1 MFRPKNTHYCTE
13 TNNFKKKRDRI
24 YEMLGG
30 FSRSFV
36 TLPSNL
42 GYAGFKE
49 SSLCSINV
57 LWPPSFLQRPT
68 THPKRTIGQQKWKA
82 WLERSSKGK
91 AYTWFMWPTP
101 PSFTASNI
109 NSWLTTNS
117 HSGVGTRVE
126 TSLLCLNQTKDNWVQ
141 WEEFDLESDLCS
153 NSSLTTPNCRL

>member
-1 MFRPKNTHYCTE
+1 
-13 TNNFKKKRDRI
+13 
-24 YEMLGG
+24 MLGG

-91 AYTWFMWPTP
+91 AYTWFM
-101 PSFTASNI
+101 
-109 NSWLTTNS
+109 
-117 HSGVGTRVE
+117 
-126 TSLLCLNQTKDNWVQ
+126 
-141 WEEFDLESDLCS
+141 
-153 NSSLTTPNCRL
+153 